1 MKYIAIC
8 SCGEVCCTD
17 QRTKYIKFVCEHQ
30 CEGHTVCTSEIPEV
44 KNETYEDTED

>member
-1 MKYIAIC
+1 MKYIAVC

-30 CEGHTVCTSEIPEV
+30 CEGHIVYTLKVSDE
-44 KNETYEDTED
+44 KAKDTKDRN